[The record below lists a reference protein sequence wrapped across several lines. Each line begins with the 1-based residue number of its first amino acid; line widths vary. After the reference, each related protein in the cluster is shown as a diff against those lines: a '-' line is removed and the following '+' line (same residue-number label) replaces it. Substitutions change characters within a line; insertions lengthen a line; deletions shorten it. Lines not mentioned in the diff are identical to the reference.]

1 MTSANLAYSDN
12 VRCAFLAAIVRSFQD
27 QHPGGF
33 LGRTAMQ
40 KLVYF
45 ANVLGTPIP
54 CSFNIY
60 TYGPYS
66 DAVYFAMDSL
76 QADEVVED
84 RSPKSDYSNY
94 RLGPNANELL
104 TAYAADV
111 EPHRALIDRVVGA
124 LGGYKP
130 RELELIATLH
140 FIAEWHR
147 ETRRRAPLKDEVIRE
162 FKTVKK
168 DKFPDDEIDSWY
180 EALNQAGLI

>member
-1 MTSANLAYSDN
+1 MTTSNLAYSNN
-12 VRCAFLAAIVRSFQD
+12 VRCAFLAAVVRSFED
-27 QHPGGF
+27 QHSGS

-45 ANVLGTPIP
+45 AKVLGAPIP

-76 QADEVVED
+76 CADEVIVDLSRAPE
-84 RSPKSDYSNY
+84 SSNY
-94 RLGPNANELL
+94 RLGANADELL
-104 TAYAADV
+104 TAYAKQV

-140 FIAEWHR
+140 FIAEGQREIHR
-147 ETRRRAPLKDEVIRE
+147 RPPVKGDVIRE

-168 DKFPDDEIDSWY
+168 DKFPDEEICSWY
-180 EALNQAGLI
+180 DALSTAGLI